1 MVKVHLAEAIGIEQI
16 RWHWEHIAQCEIILQ
31 FLVVEADFKAIETLG
46 ITIMVKDILLV
57 GMVVYLR
64 FFVVCLNR
72 NTIALVRYGF
82 LLL

>member
-1 MVKVHLAEAIGIEQI
+1 M
-16 RWHWEHIAQCEIILQ
+16 
-31 FLVVEADFKAIETLG
+31 EADFKAVETLG